1 MRSISGPALPVGRRA
16 TWGTGGS
23 GLSLLFGLAVAV
35 VAVGAVPTS
44 VLTSAKDASAH
55 LGPEVTQSHQRQQS
69 RSSAT
74 SSPTEGKNQISV
86 PQKRGVNPLLYND
99 LDYSGN
105 SIPHGGVWD
114 DITGPPLVSSPSLSA
129 ARLPLAALLPDPG
142 SDGRVRNY
150 DLLAS
155 LLGPPPPAQTFYGDP
170 ITPSVNYP
178 YVYGLGG
185 YGDRSKRMASAV
197 ERNPSQS
204 LRLKR
209 SPSKLTPADALSL
222 LALLESRDP
231 YAPLSE
237 YYPLVPANGPND
249 VLPYLPNLPDS
260 VYQDVPLSLALAEL
274 RNGGGGGS
282 LHASRDGA
290 QLAPYGDADGEWMN
304 TWTEPAVDYLGFPVD
319 VDTLSR
325 LDHRD
330 TKPSK
335 NGFPHQ
341 KRFMITKKKRSVSFD
356 NNDGCS
362 KNENK
367 KSCLLRKYGQLTAAK
382 VATA

>member
-1 MRSISGPALPVGRRA
+1 M
-16 TWGTGGS
+16 
-23 GLSLLFGLAVAV
+23 LLGLAVAV

-44 VLTSAKDASAH
+44 VLTSAKEANAH
-55 LGPEVTQSHQRQQS
+55 LGPEVTQSHQPQQS

-74 SSPTEGKNQISV
+74 SNPTEGKNQISV

-105 SIPHGGVWD
+105 SIPHGGAWD
-114 DITGPPLVSSPSLSA
+114 DITGPPLVSSSSLSA

-155 LLGPPPPAQTFYGDP
+155 LLGPPPPAQSFYGDP

-197 ERNPSQS
+197 ERNRPQS
-204 LRLKR
+204 LRPKR
-209 SPSKLTPADALSL
+209 SSLKLTPVDALSL

-237 YYPLVPANGPND
+237 HYPLVPANGPND

-260 VYQDVPLSLALAEL
+260 AYQDTPLSLALAEL
-274 RNGGGGGS
+274 RNGGGGGR
-282 LHASRDGA
+282 LNPIRNV
-290 QLAPYGDADGEWMN
+290 APYGDDDGEWMN

-319 VDTLSR
+319 VDTLSL

-335 NGFPHQ
+335 NGFHHP
-341 KRFMITKKKRSVSFD
+341 KRFMITKKKRSVSSD
-356 NNDGCS
+356 NNNDDCS

>member
-1 MRSISGPALPVGRRA
+1 MKSISGPAFPARRRSMWS
-16 TWGTGGS
+16 TGGTG
-23 GLSLLFGLAVAV
+23 LTLLLGLAVAV
-35 VAVGAVPTS
+35 VTVGGVPTS
-44 VLTSAKDASAH
+44 VLTSAKETHAH
-55 LGPEVTQSHQRQQS
+55 QHGSEVTQSHQPQQS
-69 RSSAT
+69 RSSAA
-74 SSPTEGKNQISV
+74 SSPTEGQNQISV

-114 DITGPPLVSSPSLSA
+114 DMNGPSLVSSPSTLA
-129 ARLPLAALLPDPG
+129 ARLPLAALLHDPA
-142 SDGRVRNY
+142 SDGRERNY

-155 LLGPPPPAQTFYGDP
+155 LLGPPPAQTFYGDP

-178 YVYGLGG
+178 YVYGLG
-185 YGDRSKRMASAV
+185 YGDRNKRMTSSV
-197 ERNPSQS
+197 ERNPPQP

-209 SPSKLTPADALSL
+209 SPSKLTTADALSL

-231 YAPLSE
+231 YPAMSD
-237 YYPLVPANGPND
+237 YFPLVPANGPND
-249 VLPYLPNLPDS
+249 VLPYSPNS
-260 VYQDVPLSLALAEL
+260 VYQDIPLSLALAQL
-274 RNGGGGGS
+274 GGGGGGS
-282 LHASRDGA
+282 LHASRNVP
-290 QLAPYGDADGEWMN
+290 QLAPYSDDEGEWMN
-304 TWTEPAVDYLGFPVD
+304 TWTEPAVDYLGFPID

-325 LDHRD
+325 LDHRE

-341 KRFMITKKKRSVSFD
+341 KRFMITKKKRSVSLGT
-356 NNDGCS
+356 NDDCS

-367 KSCLLRKYGQLTAAK
+367 KSCLLRKYGQLSAAK

>member
-1 MRSISGPALPVGRRA
+1 MRLEDSIHH
-16 TWGTGGS
+16 GS
-23 GLSLLFGLAVAV
+23 
-35 VAVGAVPTS
+35 
-44 VLTSAKDASAH
+44 
-55 LGPEVTQSHQRQQS
+55 EVTQSHQPQQS

-74 SSPTEGKNQISV
+74 SSPTEGRNQISV

-105 SIPHGGVWD
+105 SIPHGGLWD
-114 DITGPPLVSSPSLSA
+114 DINGPPLASSSSA
-129 ARLPLAALLPDPG
+129 GRLPLAALFPDPG
-142 SDGRVRNY
+142 SDSQMRNY

-155 LLGPPPPAQTFYGDP
+155 LLGPPPAQTFYGDP

-178 YVYGLGG
+178 YVYGLG
-185 YGDRSKRMASAV
+185 YGDRSKRMASSS
-197 ERNPSQS
+197 ERNPPQS

-231 YAPLSE
+231 YPAMSG
-237 YYPLVPANGPND
+237 YFPLVPANGPND
-249 VLPYLPNLPDS
+249 VLPYSPNS
-260 VYQDVPLSLALAEL
+260 VYQDIPLSLALAQL
-274 RNGGGGGS
+274 GGGGGGGGS
-282 LHASRDGA
+282 LHTSRNVA
-290 QLAPYGDADGEWMN
+290 QLAPYSDDEGEWMN
-304 TWTEPAVDYLGFPVD
+304 TWTEPAVDYLGFPMD

-341 KRFMITKKKRSVSFD
+341 KRFMIAKKKRSVSFND
-356 NNDGCS
+356 NDDCN

-367 KSCLLRKYGQLTAAK
+367 KSCLLRKYGQLAAAK

>member
-1 MRSISGPALPVGRRA
+1 MKSISGRPAFLPVRRRA
-16 TWGTGGS
+16 MWSSTGGTG
-23 GLSLLFGLAVAV
+23 LTLLLTGLAVAV
-35 VAVGAVPTS
+35 VTVGGVPTS
-44 VLTSAKDASAH
+44 VLTSAKETNAH
-55 LGPEVTQSHQRQQS
+55 HGSEVTQSHQPQQHS

-74 SSPTEGKNQISV
+74 SGPTEGKNQISV

-114 DITGPPLVSSPSLSA
+114 DINGPPSLTSSSS
-129 ARLPLAALLPDPG
+129 ARLPLAALFPD
-142 SDGRVRNY
+142 SASEHRMRNY

-155 LLGPPPPAQTFYGDP
+155 LLGPPPAQTIYGDP

-178 YVYGLGG
+178 YVYGLG
-185 YGDRSKRMASAV
+185 YGDRSKRMASSG
-197 ERNPSQS
+197 ERSPQQS
-204 LRLKR
+204 PRPKR

-231 YAPLSE
+231 YPAMSD
-237 YYPLVPANGPND
+237 YFPLVPANGPND
-249 VLPYLPNLPDS
+249 VLPYSPNS
-260 VYQDVPLSLALAEL
+260 VYQDIPLSLALAQL
-274 RNGGGGGS
+274 GSGGGG
-282 LHASRDGA
+282 HASRNAA
-290 QLAPYGDADGEWMN
+290 QLAPYSDDEGEWMN
-304 TWTEPAVDYLGFPVD
+304 TWTEPAVDYMGFPVD
-319 VDTLSR
+319 VDTISR
-325 LDHRD
+325 LDRHD

-356 NNDGCS
+356 DNDDCS

-367 KSCLLRKYGQLTAAK
+367 KSCLLRKYGQLAAAK